1 MKFSTVELK
10 DPAIHL
16 TRYADGHWSIS
27 GLLSREQSERS
38 AAEMA
43 ETTTSVVSWALYDRP
58 GLKVEIGSQY
68 QPGGEYDRYLLEVYR
83 NGEFKRPRNIIGI
96 LAVQTPE
103 VMTRMLKANIEA
115 TPGEI
120 RLLALQ
126 RGEAVASLLRT
137 HEPVEIEEGA
147 PRVELRFQ

>member
-1 MKFSTVELK
+1 MQEFAK
-10 DPAIHL
+10 
-16 TRYADGHWSIS
+16 
-27 GLLSREQSERS
+27 
-38 AAEMA
+38 
-43 ETTTSVVSWALYDRP
+43 ALYDRP

-68 QPGGEYDRYLLEVYR
+68 QPGVEQRILGEMKFMELLSREKRKATGGETLEPVQVGGEYDRYLLEAYR
-83 NGEFKRPRNIIGI
+83 NAEFKRPRNIIGI
-96 LAVQTPE
+96 LAVQPLE
-103 VMTRMLKANIEA
+103 VMTRMLKANIEL

-137 HEPVEIEEGA
+137 HGPVESERLFVLEPVEIEEGT